1 MIKMIKVKSKEKFIF
16 IKKIYLFLLLLT
28 IFLLFG
34 KNNVKIIG
42 KNYPKQEE
50 FSLLDNNISI
60 NGHLDFFKY
69 QKMLPHLTPNFNSS
83 AKNVE
88 EIFSARQLY
97 ISDTIITPEYI
108 KYIRPIKQNEEN
120 NYKHNSLHDE
130 NIIDMKLLKKRVD
143 QYNYKEFC
151 NLSLSERLIDNISIQ
166 YKTKPIISIIIPS
179 YNKQD
184 ILLKSVRSIQNQNL
198 KNLEIIIV
206 NDCSN
211 DNSTKVFNYLL
222 ETDPRIRIFHHMT
235 NLGLFRS
242 RIDGILYSKG
252 KYIIAFDAGDLY
264 EDNYVLYDAYNVIE
278 KYNLDSCK
286 FLFRQIKSFN
296 DLYTIGNFI
305 NNII

>member
-1 MIKMIKVKSKEKFIF
+1 
-16 IKKIYLFLLLLT
+16 
-28 IFLLFG
+28 
-34 KNNVKIIG
+34 
-42 KNYPKQEE
+42 
-50 FSLLDNNISI
+50 
-60 NGHLDFFKY
+60 
-69 QKMLPHLTPNFNSS
+69 MLPHLTPNFNSS

-222 ETDPRIRIFHHMT
+222 D
-235 NLGLFRS
+235 
-242 RIDGILYSKG
+242 
-252 KYIIAFDAGDLY
+252 
-264 EDNYVLYDAYNVIE
+264 
-278 KYNLDSCK
+278 
-286 FLFRQIKSFN
+286 
-296 DLYTIGNFI
+296 
-305 NNII
+305 